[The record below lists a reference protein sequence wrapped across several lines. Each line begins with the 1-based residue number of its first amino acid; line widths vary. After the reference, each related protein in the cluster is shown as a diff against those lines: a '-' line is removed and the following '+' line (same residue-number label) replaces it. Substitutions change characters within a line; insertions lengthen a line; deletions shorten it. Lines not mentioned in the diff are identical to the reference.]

1 MPIQTAA
8 ILRITRHFDASAERV
23 FDAWLDPRRAGRWLF
38 ATPTGQMMRV
48 AIDARV
54 GGSFVFVDCRNGEDV
69 EHSGEYL
76 EIYRPKR
83 LVFTFVVPKYS
94 ALYTRVAIEIVP
106 AGAGCDLTL
115 VHEGV
120 PPQYRDQTQSGWQA
134 ILAQLAV
141 NLSSAAPA

>member
-1 MPIQTAA
+1 
-8 ILRITRHFDASAERV
+8 
-23 FDAWLDPRRAGRWLF
+23 
-38 ATPTGQMMRV
+38 
-48 AIDARV
+48 
-54 GGSFVFVDCRNGEDV
+54 VFVDCRNGEDV

-76 EIYRPKR
+76 EIDRPKR

-94 ALYTRVAIEIVP
+94 ALYTRFAIEIVP

>member
-76 EIYRPKR
+76 EIDRPKR

-106 AGAGCDLTL
+106 PLVEPESNCADPSVTLAFPVAETIFGASVIVLFG
-115 VHEGV
+115 
-120 PPQYRDQTQSGWQA
+120 P
-134 ILAQLAV
+134 
-141 NLSSAAPA
+141 